1 MKKVVKQA
9 NSDTFNL
16 SISDL
21 MAGLLAIFILIL
33 CYYILSFNAMKNN
46 YELVKNEYEGNT
58 QLRKEMLLKLKERLR
73 EEKINVFIEEDK
85 GVLHLPEKS
94 VLFESGSHETNAE
107 GKEVIKKLGRAIYD
121 TINEPD
127 TNYRNKIGTIFIEG
141 HTDDVRHWDS
151 TEEST
156 SKFDNY
162 NWSLSTRRAIYT
174 WEVMSQATPE
184 LVTFKNYEQ
193 EPVFSCSGYGPTR
206 PIDLDYK
213 ESSNENEIKESREKN
228 RRIDIR
234 FTMLLP
240 NEDSDNVLQKTNI
253 NKTIEGKTKNE

>member
-1 MKKVVKQA
+1 MKKVVTKA

-33 CYYILSFNAMKNN
+33 CYYILSFNAMKN
-46 YELVKNEYEGNT
+46 EYEGST
-58 QLRKEMLLKLKERLR
+58 QLRKEMLLKLKERLKK
-73 EEKINVFIEEDK
+73 EKINVFIEEDK

-127 TNYRNKIGTIFIEG
+127 TNYRSKIGTIFIEG
-141 HTDDVRHWDS
+141 HTDDVRHSDDVRHWGS
-151 TEEST
+151 TEKST
-156 SKFDNY
+156 SKFDDF
-162 NWSLSTRRAIYT
+162 NWNLSTRRAIYT
-174 WEVMSQATPE
+174 WEVMSKATPE
-184 LVTFKNYEQ
+184 LETFKNYEQ
-193 EPVFSCSGYGPTR
+193 EPLFSCSGYGPTR

-240 NEDSDNVLQKTNI
+240 NEDSDKVLQKTI
-253 NKTIEGKTKNE
+253 IHKAIEGKTKNE

>member
-1 MKKVVKQA
+1 MKKVVTKA

-33 CYYILSFNAMKNN
+33 CYYILSFNAMKND
-46 YELVKNEYEGNT
+46 YEKVKNEYEGNN
-58 QLRKEMLLKLKERLR
+58 QLRTEMLHLLANKLKEKR
-73 EEKINVFIEEDK
+73 INVTVK
-85 GVLHLPEKS
+85 PETGLVRLSEKT
-94 VLFESGSHETNAE
+94 VLFESGSPETNAE
-107 GKEVIKKLGRAIYD
+107 GKEVIKELGRAIYD

-141 HTDDVRHWDS
+141 HTDDVRHRGS
-151 TEEST
+151 TEENT
-156 SKFDNY
+156 SEFDDY
-162 NWSLSTRRAIYT
+162 NWRLSTERAIYT
-174 WEVMSQATPE
+174 WKVMSQATPE
-184 LVTFKNYEQ
+184 LITFKNYEN

-213 ESSNENEIKESREKN
+213 NKSLTENEIKLSREKN

-240 NEDSDNVLQKTNI
+240 KAVNEK
-253 NKTIEGKTKNE
+253 KN

>member
-206 PIDLDYK
+206 PIDFDYKK
-213 ESSNENEIKESREKN
+213 ESSNENEKKESREKN

-240 NEDSDNVLQKTNI
+240 KAVNEKMN
-253 NKTIEGKTKNE
+253 